1 MCTFVLNQ
9 NIYKVDKTPKQLQE
23 IFEWYAQWLLNDSE
37 EPENLIEWLCD
48 NLKPEAL
55 ETIVST
61 YESNNN

>member
-1 MCTFVLNQ
+1 M
-9 NIYKVDKTPKQLQE
+9 DKTPKQLQE
-23 IFEWYAQWLLNDSE
+23 IFEWYAQWLLNDAE

-61 YESNNN
+61 YEFNNK